1 MLCLSEFN
9 VNDILQHCGI
19 HSSWL
24 LDTLNVVVRLG
35 VMVVVAWLTYW
46 IARKWLAKL
55 VVRLTGKTATNWDDL
70 MFDSH
75 FFNCFAL
82 FITPIVVQLLSV
94 YLGWDHSVMVYKV
107 INIWVVVAVVLL
119 VSAVLDGIN
128 RIYDSYPV
136 ARNRPIK
143 VFIQVIK
150 IFIYC
155 IAVIVIVSIILN
167 KDPRAL
173 LVGLSAFAAVL
184 MLIFKDAILGFVA
197 GVQLIANRMVKLG
210 DWIVMPSANADGEV
224 LEINLTTV
232 KVQNWDKTIS
242 TIPTYRMVSESFTN
256 WRGMEESQGRRIK
269 RSVNIDVQSIHYLTD
284 EELEVLKKS
293 ALLKDYITG
302 KLEELEQYNA
312 EREMPLDARRMT
324 NIGTFRE
331 YMEIWISSNPDIVQ
345 DMTHMVR
352 QLQPGPTGLPLEI
365 YCFSRRQKWVEYERV
380 QADIFDHLYAVIPL
394 FHLRVFQYP
403 SEQLIFDENK
413 E

>member
-1 MLCLSEFN
+1 MVRLD
-9 VNDILQHCGI
+9 DILQYWGI
-19 HSSWL
+19 HSAWL
-24 LDTLNVVVRLG
+24 LDSLSVMVRLG
-35 VMVVVAWLTYW
+35 IMAVVAWLTYW
-46 IARKWLAKL
+46 MAKKWLAKL
-55 VVRLTGKTATNWDDL
+55 VAKLAGKTATNWDDL
-70 MFDSH
+70 MFDTH

-82 FITPIVVQLLSV
+82 FITPIVVQLLSA
-94 YLGWDHSVMVYKV
+94 YMEWNHSILLQKT

-119 VSAVLDGIN
+119 VSAILDGIN

-143 VFIQVIK
+143 VFMQVIK

-155 IAVIVIVSIILN
+155 IAVIVVVSIIMD

-256 WRGMEESQGRRIK
+256 WRGMEESKGRRIK

-284 EELEVLKKS
+284 AELEVLKKS
-293 ALLKDYITG
+293 VLLKDYITG
-302 KLEELEQYNA
+302 KLEELERYNA
-312 EREMPLDARRMT
+312 ERETPLDARRMT
-324 NIGTFRE
+324 NVGTFRE
-331 YMEIWISSNPDIVQ
+331 YMEVWIASNPDIAQ

-365 YCFSRRQKWVEYERV
+365 YCFSSRQKWIEYERV

-394 FHLRVFQYP
+394 FNLRIFQYP
-403 SEQLIFDENK
+403 SDGFVPMND
-413 E
+413 

>member
-1 MLCLSEFN
+1 MVRLD
-9 VNDILQHCGI
+9 DILQYWGI
-19 HSSWL
+19 HSAWL
-24 LDTLNVVVRLG
+24 LDSLSVMVRLG
-35 VMVVVAWLTYW
+35 IMAVVAWLTYW
-46 IARKWLAKL
+46 MAKKWLAKL
-55 VVRLTGKTATNWDDL
+55 VVKLAGKTATNWDDL
-70 MFDSH
+70 MFDTH
-75 FFNCFAL
+75 FFNCFAF
-82 FITPIVVQLLSV
+82 FITPIVVQLLSA
-94 YLGWDHSVMVYKV
+94 YMEWNHSILLQKT

-119 VSAVLDGIN
+119 VSAILDGIN

-143 VFIQVIK
+143 VFMQVIK

-155 IAVIVIVSIILN
+155 IAVIVVVSIIMD

-256 WRGMEESQGRRIK
+256 WRGMEESKGRRIK

-284 EELEVLKKS
+284 AELEVLKKS
-293 ALLKDYITG
+293 VLLKDYITG
-302 KLEELEQYNA
+302 KLEELERYNA
-312 EREMPLDARRMT
+312 ERKTPLDARRMT
-324 NIGTFRE
+324 NVGTFRE
-331 YMEIWISSNPDIVQ
+331 YMEMWIASNPDIAQ

-365 YCFSRRQKWVEYERV
+365 YCFSSRQKWIEYERV

-394 FHLRVFQYP
+394 FNLRIFQYP
-403 SEQLIFDENK
+403 SDGFVPMND
-413 E
+413 

>member
-1 MLCLSEFN
+1 MVRLD
-9 VNDILQHCGI
+9 DILQYWGI
-19 HSSWL
+19 HSAWL
-24 LDTLNVVVRLG
+24 LDSLSVMVRLG
-35 VMVVVAWLTYW
+35 IMAVVAWLTYW
-46 IARKWLAKL
+46 MAKKWLAKL
-55 VVRLTGKTATNWDDL
+55 VVKLAGKTATNWDDL
-70 MFDSH
+70 MFDIH

-82 FITPIVVQLLSV
+82 FITPIVVQLLSA
-94 YLGWDHSVMVYKV
+94 YMEWNHSILLQKT

-119 VSAVLDGIN
+119 VSAILDGIN

-143 VFIQVIK
+143 VFMQVIK

-155 IAVIVIVSIILN
+155 IAVIVVVSIIMD

-256 WRGMEESQGRRIK
+256 WRGMEESKGRRIK

-284 EELEVLKKS
+284 AELEVLKKS
-293 ALLKDYITG
+293 VLLKDYITG
-302 KLEELEQYNA
+302 KLEELERYNA
-312 EREMPLDARRMT
+312 ERKTPLDARRMT
-324 NIGTFRE
+324 NVGTFRE
-331 YMEIWISSNPDIVQ
+331 YMEMWIASNPDIAQ

-365 YCFSRRQKWVEYERV
+365 YCFSSRQKWIEYERV

-394 FHLRVFQYP
+394 FNLRIFQYP
-403 SEQLIFDENK
+403 SDGFVPMND
-413 E
+413 

>member
-1 MLCLSEFN
+1 MVRLD
-9 VNDILQHCGI
+9 DILQYWGI
-19 HSSWL
+19 HSAWL
-24 LDTLNVVVRLG
+24 LDTLSVTVRLG
-35 VMVVVAWLTYW
+35 IMALVAWLTYW
-46 IARKWLAKL
+46 MAKKWLAKL
-55 VVRLTGKTATNWDDL
+55 VVKLAGKTATNWDDL
-70 MFDSH
+70 MFDTH

-82 FITPIVVQLLSV
+82 FITPIVVQLLSA
-94 YLGWDHSVMVYKV
+94 YMEWNHSILLQKA

-119 VSAVLDGIN
+119 VSAVVDGVN

-143 VFIQVIK
+143 VFMQVIK

-155 IAVIVIVSIILN
+155 IAVIVVVSIIMD

-256 WRGMEESQGRRIK
+256 WRGMEESKGRRIK
-269 RSVNIDVQSIHYLTD
+269 RSVNIDVQSIHYLTA

-293 ALLKDYITG
+293 VLLKDYITG
-302 KLEELEQYNA
+302 KLEELERYNA
-312 EREMPLDARRMT
+312 ERETPLDARRMT
-324 NIGTFRE
+324 NVGTFRE
-331 YMEIWISSNPDIVQ
+331 YMEMWIASNPDIAQ

-365 YCFSRRQKWVEYERV
+365 YCFSSRQKWIEYERV

-394 FHLRVFQYP
+394 FNLRIFQYP
-403 SEQLIFDENK
+403 SDGFVPMNDE
-413 E
+413 

>member
-1 MLCLSEFN
+1 MVRLD
-9 VNDILQHCGI
+9 DILQYWGI
-19 HSSWL
+19 HSAWL
-24 LDTLNVVVRLG
+24 LDSLSVMVRLG
-35 VMVVVAWLTYW
+35 IMAVVAWLTYW
-46 IARKWLAKL
+46 MAKKWLAKL
-55 VVRLTGKTATNWDDL
+55 VVKLAGKTATNWDDL
-70 MFDSH
+70 MFDTH

-82 FITPIVVQLLSV
+82 FITPIVVQLLSA
-94 YLGWDHSVMVYKV
+94 YMEWNHSILLQKT

-119 VSAVLDGIN
+119 VSAILDGIN

-143 VFIQVIK
+143 VFMQVIK

-155 IAVIVIVSIILN
+155 IAVIVVVSIIMD

-256 WRGMEESQGRRIK
+256 WRGMEESKGRRIK

-284 EELEVLKKS
+284 AELEVLKKS
-293 ALLKDYITG
+293 VLLKDYITG
-302 KLEELEQYNA
+302 KLEELERYNA
-312 EREMPLDARRMT
+312 ERETPLDARRMT
-324 NIGTFRE
+324 NVGTFRE
-331 YMEIWISSNPDIVQ
+331 YMEMWIASNPDIAQ

-365 YCFSRRQKWVEYERV
+365 YCFSSRQRWIEYERV

-394 FHLRVFQYP
+394 FNLRIFQYP
-403 SEQLIFDENK
+403 SDGFVPMND
-413 E
+413 

>member
-1 MLCLSEFN
+1 MVRLD
-9 VNDILQHCGI
+9 DILQYWGI
-19 HSSWL
+19 HSAWL
-24 LDTLNVVVRLG
+24 LDSLSVMVRLG
-35 VMVVVAWLTYW
+35 IMAVVAWLTYW
-46 IARKWLAKL
+46 MAKKWLAKL
-55 VVRLTGKTATNWDDL
+55 VVKLAGKTATNWDDL
-70 MFDSH
+70 MFDTH

-82 FITPIVVQLLSV
+82 FITPIVVQLLSA
-94 YLGWDHSVMVYKV
+94 YMEWNHSILLQKT

-119 VSAVLDGIN
+119 VSAILDGIN

-143 VFIQVIK
+143 VFMQVIK

-155 IAVIVIVSIILN
+155 IAVIVVVSIIMD

-256 WRGMEESQGRRIK
+256 WRGMEESKGRRIK

-284 EELEVLKKS
+284 AELEV
-293 ALLKDYITG
+293 
-302 KLEELEQYNA
+302 
-312 EREMPLDARRMT
+312 
-324 NIGTFRE
+324 
-331 YMEIWISSNPDIVQ
+331 
-345 DMTHMVR
+345 
-352 QLQPGPTGLPLEI
+352 
-365 YCFSRRQKWVEYERV
+365 
-380 QADIFDHLYAVIPL
+380 
-394 FHLRVFQYP
+394 
-403 SEQLIFDENK
+403 
-413 E
+413 

>member
-1 MLCLSEFN
+1 MVRLD
-9 VNDILQHCGI
+9 DILQYWGI
-19 HSSWL
+19 HSAWL
-24 LDTLNVVVRLG
+24 LDSLSVMVRLG
-35 VMVVVAWLTYW
+35 IMAVVAWLTYW
-46 IARKWLAKL
+46 MAKKWLAKL
-55 VVRLTGKTATNWDDL
+55 VVKLAGKTATNWDDL
-70 MFDSH
+70 MFDTH

-82 FITPIVVQLLSV
+82 FITPIVVQLLSA
-94 YLGWDHSVMVYKV
+94 YMEWNHSILLQKT

-119 VSAVLDGIN
+119 VSAILDGIN

-143 VFIQVIK
+143 VFMQVIK

-155 IAVIVIVSIILN
+155 IAVIVVVSIIMD

-256 WRGMEESQGRRIK
+256 WRGMEESKGRRIK

-284 EELEVLKKS
+284 AELEVLKKS
-293 ALLKDYITG
+293 VLLKDYITG
-302 KLEELEQYNA
+302 KLEELERYNA
-312 EREMPLDARRMT
+312 ERKTPLDARRMT
-324 NIGTFRE
+324 NVGTFRE
-331 YMEIWISSNPDIVQ
+331 YMEMWIASNPDIAQ

-365 YCFSRRQKWVEYERV
+365 YCFSSRQKWIEYERV

-394 FHLRVFQYP
+394 FNLRIFQYP
-403 SEQLIFDENK
+403 SDGFVPMND
-413 E
+413 

>member
-9 VNDILQHCGI
+9 LNDILQHCGI

-82 FITPIVVQLLSV
+82 FITPIVVQLLSA
-94 YLGWDHSVMVYKV
+94 YLGWDHSAMVYKV
-107 INIWVVVAVVLL
+107 INIWVVVAIVLL

-312 EREMPLDARRMT
+312 EKEMPLDARRMT

-403 SEQLIFDENK
+403 SEQLIFDEK
-413 E
+413 

>member
-9 VNDILQHCGI
+9 LNDILQHCGI

-24 LDTLNVVVRLG
+24 LDTLNVVVRFG
-35 VMVVVAWLTYW
+35 VMVIVAWLTYW

-82 FITPIVVQLLSV
+82 FITPIVVQLLSA
-94 YLGWDHSVMVYKV
+94 YLGWDHSAMVYKV
-107 INIWVVVAVVLL
+107 INIWVVVAIVLL

-269 RSVNIDVQSIHYLTD
+269 RSVNIDVQSIHYLTG

-312 EREMPLDARRMT
+312 EKEMPLDARRMT

-365 YCFSRRQKWVEYERV
+365 YCFSCRQKWVEYERV

-394 FHLRVFQYP
+394 FHLRIFQYP
-403 SEQLIFDENK
+403 SEQLVFDEK
-413 E
+413 